1 MIITREIVIER
12 VAAAVGEVAVD
23 NRGIIPDRTIE
34 ATGFSM
40 RRLVSPGTALADLSM
55 RAIENLP
62 ADSLS
67 DVDGVVAAT
76 FSSER
81 RFPSLA
87 ASIASRL
94 SLPSHVPAFDLQMA
108 CSAYPYA
115 VYLAA
120 RMAADLGKKVLVVD
134 GDIQS
139 SLSDPDDAAST
150 PLFSDASTASI
161 VSAVGEVLGA
171 VDFYTRASDALE
183 CGPVGPIKMDGF
195 GVFSFVAA
203 EVAPFLK
210 RFLAES
216 VVDVDAFV
224 PHQANMY
231 MVRQLAE
238 TLGLS
243 DRLVTS
249 GEEFANSGSSSIP
262 LTIAHRGVSGRA
274 FIAGFGAGLSASCA
288 TVRINI

>member
-67 DVDGVVAAT
+67 DVGGVVAAT

-161 VSAVGEVLGA
+161 VSAGGEGLGA

-216 VVDVDAFV
+216 AVDVDAFV

-249 GEEFANSGSSSIP
+249 GEEFANTGSSSIP